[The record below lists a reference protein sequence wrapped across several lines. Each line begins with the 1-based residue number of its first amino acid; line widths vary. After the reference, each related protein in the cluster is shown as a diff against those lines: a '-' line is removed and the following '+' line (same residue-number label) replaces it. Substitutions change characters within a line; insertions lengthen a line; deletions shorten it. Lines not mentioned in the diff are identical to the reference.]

1 MNFLHSN
8 IFIGEEAGE
17 QVEKALNKQ
26 TVEKEVS
33 SFQRFIYWVLI
44 PLLFALFLS
53 LLIASI
59 AGVNVF
65 QKAKELGEKV
75 PILSGVIAQEEKQ
88 GLEEYEAKIIS
99 LDAEI
104 QNKNA
109 QIDQLKKQLENKE
122 IEKERYIQKQKSLE
136 VTIDELKQ
144 MRDEEKRA
152 LKDIVSTYEA
162 MSPKKSAPIILEMKD
177 EEALKILS
185 NLGSQ
190 SLAKILENMPPKDA
204 AKYMEQLS
212 TN

>member
-1 MNFLHSN
+1 M
-8 IFIGEEAGE
+8 
-17 QVEKALNKQ
+17 
-26 TVEKEVS
+26 
-33 SFQRFIYWVLI
+33 
-44 PLLFALFLS
+44 S

-75 PILSGVIAQEEKQ
+75 PILSGMIAKEEKQ
-88 GLEEYEAKIIS
+88 NLEEFETKIIN

-122 IEKERYIQKQKSLE
+122 IEKERYVQQQKSLE
-136 VTIDELKQ
+136 ATIDELKQ
-144 MRDEEKRA
+144 MREEEKRA
-152 LKDIVSTYEA
+152 FKDIVSTYEA

-185 NLGSQ
+185 NIGTQ

>member
-1 MNFLHSN
+1 M
-8 IFIGEEAGE
+8 
-17 QVEKALNKQ
+17 EKALNKQ

-75 PILSGVIAQEEKQ
+75 PILSGMIAKEEKQ
-88 GLEEYEAKIIS
+88 NLEEFETKIIN

-122 IEKERYIQKQKSLE
+122 IEKERYVQQQKSLE
-136 VTIDELKQ
+136 ATIDELKQ
-144 MRDEEKRA
+144 MREEEKRA
-152 LKDIVSTYEA
+152 FKDIVSTYEA

-185 NLGSQ
+185 NIGTQ